1 MDWNTSLAERLLTVS
16 LAELMEWSRI
26 GRPERGVGWSSRFC
40 VMNLDLSMRLFGAY
54 SLVLVALTACI
65 PYGFTGGGLPSHI
78 RTVAIVPFD
87 NQTPTPELPRELS
100 EALRTRLHDRLGLN
114 DASEA
119 KASAIVRGTIQRYE
133 VDIPIGY
140 SANNK
145 QATTAKRMLQLV
157 VDIEMVDQITGK
169 TLWQRKGLVA
179 EGQYEER
186 GEAAG
191 RKQAIDRIVSDVID
205 GAQSQW

>member
-1 MDWNTSLAERLLTVS
+1 MIRS
-16 LAELMEWSRI
+16 
-26 GRPERGVGWSSRFC
+26 
-40 VMNLDLSMRLFGAY
+40 GAY

-78 RTVAIVPFD
+78 RTVAIVPFE
-87 NQTPTPELPRELS
+87 NQTATPDLPRDLT
-100 EALRTRLHDRLGLN
+100 EALRSALHDRLGLR

-119 KASAIVRGTIQRYE
+119 KANALVRGTIQRYE
-133 VDIPIGY
+133 IDIPIGY

-145 QATTAKRMLQLV
+145 QQTSAMRQLQLV
-157 VDIEMVDQITGK
+157 VDLEIVDQVTGK
-169 TLWQRKGLVA
+169 TLWQRKGLLA

-186 GEAAG
+186 AVAVG
-191 RKQAIDRIVSDVID
+191 RKHAIDRIVNDVIE